1 MNKNSAFSLFLIFS
15 LLGIFI
21 PTQSWAQSE
30 QSVIIP
36 LGSSVR
42 GCEQTTDCFIPSI
55 ITIEQGSSVI
65 WLNEDTESHSVT
77 SGTTSFGPD
86 GKFASETINPGESFS
101 VTFEEDVFE
110 PGTYFYYD
118 SNHLWMKGIVLVQ
131 EPENIPEEGEI
142 MEESTEEPKSPTEE
156 KKVEETDLSTSQEE
170 LESINE
176 NQVDPFSN
184 DKPSEEGG
192 GCLIATATYGS
203 ELSPQVQKL
212 REIRDNMIMKTEA
225 GSQFMSGFNQFYYSF
240 SPTIA
245 DWERQVPIF
254 KDTVKIVITPLLTS
268 LSILSFLDI
277 DSETEVV
284 GFGIGIILLNAS
296 IYFFIPFLTFFTIKR
311 KLTFRK

>member
-1 MNKNSAFSLFLIFS
+1 MIIS

-42 GCEQTTDCFIPSI
+42 GCEQTTDCFMPSI
-55 ITIEQGSSVI
+55 ITIEQGNSVI

-142 MEESTEEPKSPTEE
+142 MEESTDEPKSPTEE
-156 KKVEETDLSTSQEE
+156 KKVEETDLPTSQ
-170 LESINE
+170 
-176 NQVDPFSN
+176 
-184 DKPSEEGG
+184 EGG

-268 LSILSFLDI
+268 LSILSFFDV

-311 KLTFRK
+311 KLSFRK

>member
-1 MNKNSAFSLFLIFS
+1 LIFS

-42 GCEQTTDCFIPSI
+42 GCEQTNDCFMPSI
-55 ITIEQGSSVI
+55 ITIDQGSSVI

-86 GKFASETINPGESFS
+86 GKFASETINPGESYS
-101 VTFEEDVFE
+101 LTFEEDVFE

-142 MEESTEEPKSPTEE
+142 MEESTDEPKSPTEE
-156 KKVEETDLSTSQEE
+156 KKVEETDLPTSQ
-170 LESINE
+170 
-176 NQVDPFSN
+176 
-184 DKPSEEGG
+184 EGG

-212 REIRDNMIMKTEA
+212 REMRDNMIMKTEA
-225 GSQFMSGFNQFYYSF
+225 GSQFMSVFNQFYYSF

-268 LSILSFLDI
+268 LSILSFFDV

-311 KLTFRK
+311 KLSFRK

>member
-1 MNKNSAFSLFLIFS
+1 LIFS
-15 LLGIFI
+15 LSGFFI

-30 QSVIIP
+30 QSVVIP

-42 GCEQTTDCFIPSI
+42 GCEQTNDCFIPSI
-55 ITIEQGSSVI
+55 ITIELGSSVI
-65 WLNEDTESHSVT
+65 WLNEDTESHFVT

-118 SNHLWMKGIVLVQ
+118 SNHLWMNGIVLVQ
-131 EPENIPEEGEI
+131 EPTDEL
-142 MEESTEEPKSPTEE
+142 KFPTEE
-156 KKVEETDLSTSQEE
+156 KKIEETDLPTSQEE

-176 NQVDPFSN
+176 NEEDPFSN

-212 REIRDNMIMKTEA
+212 REIRDNLIMKTEA
-225 GSQFMSGFNQFYYSF
+225 GSQFMGGFNQFYYSF

-254 KDTVKIVITPLLTS
+254 KDTVKIIITPLLIS

-277 DSETEVV
+277 DSEAEVV
-284 GFGIGIILLNAS
+284 GFGIGIISLNTV
-296 IYFFIPFLTFFTIKR
+296 IYFVIPFLTFFIIKR
-311 KLTFRK
+311 RISLKK

>member
-1 MNKNSAFSLFLIFS
+1 MIFS

-42 GCEQTTDCFIPSI
+42 GCEQTNDCFMPSI
-55 ITIEQGSSVI
+55 ITIDQGSSVI

-142 MEESTEEPKSPTEE
+142 MEESTDEPKSPTEE
-156 KKVEETDLSTSQEE
+156 KKVEETDLSTSQ
-170 LESINE
+170 
-176 NQVDPFSN
+176 
-184 DKPSEEGG
+184 EGG

-268 LSILSFLDI
+268 LSILSFFDV

>member
-1 MNKNSAFSLFLIFS
+1 MIFS

-42 GCEQTTDCFIPSI
+42 GCEQTNDCFMPSI
-55 ITIEQGSSVI
+55 ITIDQGSSVI

-86 GKFASETINPGESFS
+86 GKFASETINPGESYS
-101 VTFEEDVFE
+101 LTFEEDVFE

-142 MEESTEEPKSPTEE
+142 MEESTDEPKSPTEE
-156 KKVEETDLSTSQEE
+156 KKVEETDLPTSQ
-170 LESINE
+170 
-176 NQVDPFSN
+176 
-184 DKPSEEGG
+184 EGG

-268 LSILSFLDI
+268 LSILSFFDV

-311 KLTFRK
+311 KLSFRK

>member
-1 MNKNSAFSLFLIFS
+1 LNKNSAFSLFLIFS
-15 LLGIFI
+15 LSGFFI

-30 QSVIIP
+30 QSVVIS

-42 GCEQTTDCFIPSI
+42 GCEQTNDCFIPSI
-55 ITIEQGSSVI
+55 ITIELGSSVI
-65 WLNEDTESHSVT
+65 WLNEDTKSHFVT

-118 SNHLWMKGIVLVQ
+118 SNHLWMNGIVLVQ
-131 EPENIPEEGEI
+131 EPETIHEEGEI
-142 MEESTEEPKSPTEE
+142 MEEPTDELKFPTEE
-156 KKVEETDLSTSQEE
+156 KKVEETDLPTSQEE

-176 NQVDPFSN
+176 NQEDPFFN

-192 GCLIATATYGS
+192 GCLIATATFGS

-212 REIRDNMIMKTEA
+212 REIRDNFIMKTEA

-254 KDTVKIVITPLLTS
+254 KDTVKIIITPLLTS

-277 DSETEVV
+277 DSEAEVV
-284 GFGIGIILLNAS
+284 GFGIGIISLNTA
-296 IYFFIPFLTFFTIKR
+296 IYFVIPFLTFFIIKR
-311 KLTFRK
+311 RISLKK